1 MSRRSELG
9 RMGEQYAAEYLIA
22 KGYAILARNWRMG
35 HLEVDI
41 IGMEG
46 DEVVFVEVKTRQGA
60 DVDAAVMAVD
70 ADKQHN
76 LIVASR
82 VFMEVSGLVHHR
94 IRYDIVAV
102 NVENGQPSLT
112 HLRGVAFSD
121 FRRRFH

>member
-22 KGYAILARNWRMG
+22 KEYAILARNWRMG

-82 VFMEVSGLVHHR
+82 VFMKVSGLVHHR

-102 NVENGQPSLT
+102 NVENGLPSLT

>member
-60 DVDAAVMAVD
+60 VMAVD

-82 VFMEVSGLVHHR
+82 VFMKVSGLVHHR

-102 NVENGQPSLT
+102 NVENGLPSLT

>member
-46 DEVVFVEVKTRQGA
+46 D
-60 DVDAAVMAVD
+60 

-82 VFMEVSGLVHHR
+82 VFMKVSGLVHHR

-102 NVENGQPSLT
+102 NVENGLPSLT